1 MSHYAS
7 SLCFLKIKHHLV
19 NDLQNALDSY
29 RSPLA
34 SDEYHNRCLDTLYSM
49 MNCQQ
54 PYYPEWFLGYSSYD
68 SYMEEYSKDIESG
81 FHQNDDGIYVVET
94 TAAKLWHQQDSINST
109 VDKLTDGYI
118 IIRKCEDAKY
128 TVEMCKASIFSEKF
142 TSIVKELLSN
152 EGVKQNVLDFTN
164 DMKQKIRFTPKCYRE
179 PLCVYGV
186 VIEDDFYE

>member
-19 NDLQNALDSY
+19 NDLQNALESY

-34 SDEYHNRCLDTLYSM
+34 SDEYHNRCLGTLYSM

-109 VDKLTDGYI
+109 IDKLTDGYI

-164 DMKQKIRFTPKCYRE
+164 DVKQEIRFTPKCYRA